1 MICRNKGFFVTH
13 RPLRPTL
20 NSMAVESKEAKSEQ
34 KPGVEARLAPITS
47 GFAAIFTGA
56 PLDVVKLIAAILMV
70 VDHANVIF
78 LAHEANIWWKLGRIV
93 FPLFCFAT
101 ACNLR
106 RGTRV
111 PDYIAMLLLLGVVSQ
126 PIYAKALSADDGN
139 ILFTLAVG
147 ATILTALRTRSLWL
161 QHAVLG
167 VGVTAVFTP
176 WIRARSGLDFGL
188 AGMLFPAATYL
199 VMDGRWSHVAWL
211 VLLLVGLNWHQPN
224 PMQFA
229 PVSAALSAGIGS
241 IAVALFALAFRDRPR
256 FLPRYALHVFYP
268 GHLLVLMA
276 IRAMTA

>member
-1 MICRNKGFFVTH
+1 MVVG
-13 RPLRPTL
+13 
-20 NSMAVESKEAKSEQ
+20 SEQ
-34 KPGVEARLAPITS
+34 ARSGQEPGAEARVAPAAP
-47 GFAAIFTGA
+47 GFADMFTGA

-70 VDHANVIF
+70 VDHVNVIF

-93 FPLFCFAT
+93 FPLFCLAV

-111 PDYIAMLLLLGVVSQ
+111 SDYVAMLLLLGVVSQ

-147 ATILTALRTRSLWL
+147 TTILTALRTRSLWL
-161 QHAVLG
+161 QHVVFG
-167 VGVTAVFTP
+167 VGVAAIFTP

-188 AGMLFPAATYL
+188 AGMLFPTAIYL
-199 VMDGRWSHVAWL
+199 VIDRQWSHVVWL

-229 PVSAALSAGIGS
+229 PLPAALFAGIGS
-241 IAVALFALAFRDRPR
+241 VAVVLLALAFRHRSR

-268 GHLLVLMA
+268 AHLLVLMA
-276 IRAMTA
+276 IRELTA

>member
-1 MICRNKGFFVTH
+1 MVTG
-13 RPLRPTL
+13 
-20 NSMAVESKEAKSEQ
+20 SEEARSGREQ
-34 KPGVEARLAPITS
+34 GVEARVAPAAPGLADMFS
-47 GFAAIFTGA
+47 GA
-56 PLDVVKLIAAILMV
+56 PLDVVKLVAAILMV
-70 VDHANVIF
+70 VDHVNVIF

-111 PDYIAMLLLLGVVSQ
+111 PDYVGMLLLLGVVSQ
-126 PIYAKALSADDGN
+126 PIYAKALTADDGN

-147 ATILTALRTRSLWL
+147 ATILTALRTRGLWL

-167 VGVTAVFTP
+167 IGVVAVFSP

-188 AGMLFPAATYL
+188 AGMLFPSALFL
-199 VMDGRWSHVAWL
+199 VMDGRWSHVVWL
-211 VLLLVGLNWHQPN
+211 ALLLVGLNWHQPN

-229 PVSAALSAGIGS
+229 PLSAALFAGVGS
-241 IAVALFALAFRDRPR
+241 IAVVLLALAFRHRPR

-268 GHLLVLMA
+268 AHLLVLMA
-276 IRAMTA
+276 IRELTA